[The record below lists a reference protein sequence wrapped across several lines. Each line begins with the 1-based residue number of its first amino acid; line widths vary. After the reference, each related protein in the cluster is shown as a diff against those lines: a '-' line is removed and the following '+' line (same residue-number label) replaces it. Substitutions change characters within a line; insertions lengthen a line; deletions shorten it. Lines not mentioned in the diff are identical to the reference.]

1 MRGCA
6 RLTLEDEMGYNN
18 QTNAWATQKMF
29 DDGNTWT
36 SVIPKCLAP
45 GEYLIRHEIIALSEA
60 SKAGGCQFYVRVL
73 SLCCCVCVVCTHIM
87 CLQPSCAQVTVVG
100 TGTVN
105 PTGYALPGILQSPAV
120 VG

>member
-1 MRGCA
+1 
-6 RLTLEDEMGYNN
+6 MGYNN

-45 GEYLIRHEIIALSEA
+45 GEYLVRHEIIALSEA

-73 SLCCCVCVVCTHIM
+73 VLIYILYACSYIPCS
-87 CLQPSCAQVTVVG
+87 QPSCAQVTVVG

-105 PTGYALPGILQSPAV
+105 PTGYALPGILQSPPLAV
-120 VG
+120 VELS